1 MLSSLAKASTRLVHI
16 LTSPSQKP
24 SLFARR
30 FPRVLSFRRYSEMVT
45 SKASFKPGDR
55 LQGYQVQQVREVPEL
70 QLTAVV
76 LKHEA
81 TGAEHLHIARD
92 DTNNVFAVGFA
103 TPVSDNTG
111 VPHILEHT
119 TLCGSKQFPVRDP
132 FFKMLNRSLATFMN
146 AFTASDYTIY
156 PFATTNPVDFKNL
169 RNVYMDAVFF
179 PHLRELDFKQEGW
192 RLEHEDPKDKS
203 TPIVFKGVVYNEMKG
218 ALSDAGSLF
227 YSRMHQQMFP
237 GTTYEYI
244 SGGDPQYIT
253 DLTHQ
258 QLVEFHR
265 SHYHPSN
272 AKFYTYGSFPLEE
285 HLAAVDDRIKG
296 FSHIEPPTVN
306 KVVTPWTEPKR
317 VKLTCPPDPRESRFV
332 GAFTINIASFH
343 DHFTTHLHYGQ
354 ALITTGFKTTVSN
367 PEKQTKMSVS
377 FLTNDSTDSFE
388 TFSMRL
394 LSYLLLDGHASPM
407 YKALIDTNI
416 GSEFS
421 ANTGYDS
428 STSWLSVPTLAL
440 LVVQDELLV
449 HRVAGDQGRRR
460 EAGKSREYDRLV
472 LVEDTI
478 KSVLQEARTNG
489 FDPKRVEAA
498 IHQME
503 LGQKHVRSILLAGF
517 ELGMGL
523 LPGAWN
529 DIYFYPPIT
538 RTQNINRLKSELS
551 AGSFFESRI
560 ERYLLHNPH
569 QLIFVMEPLASYN
582 ADFVASEQSRL
593 ASKVATLTDD
603 DRQRIFEQGQQ
614 LLVTQE
620 KTEDLG
626 CLPTLA
632 LSDVAAKTKRI
643 LLDHSGVGDTPV
655 QWRTTATN
663 GITYFRAIS
672 TSIGLPAEL
681 KMSPHRAKET
691 ATRGLVVQC
700 EVTHNRLSCD
710 CFASPH
716 KTITSLGTHTRDM
729 AEIDDDIR
737 LYTGGI
743 RASTFLATNHSDLDQ
758 IEEGIALS
766 GNCLDRNID
775 KMYELLST
783 LIRETNFDNVDRLKT
798 LILGNASS
806 LVNSV
811 ADSGHGYAR
820 TFAASTITPAM
831 VRATSELYN
840 GMTQVDFMN
849 QLAATENFSD
859 VVQKLKTIASHVLK
873 HTSLRVAITCGE
885 ESVSMNEKALS
896 TFLTALP
903 KGSAKPPETIAF
915 EPKYT
920 KSFFPLPYAV
930 NFSAKVLR
938 GVPYTHPDGAKLQV
952 YIGCPRLSVTVT
964 QTQLLL
970 RHALSP

>member
-317 VKLTCPPDPRESRFV
+317 VKLTCPPDPP
-332 GAFTINIASFH
+332 FTITLPPIY
-343 DHFTTHLHYGQ
+343 TTDKRSLQRGS
-354 ALITTGFKTTVSN
+354 KTTVSN

-460 EAGKSREYDRLV
+460 EA
-472 LVEDTI
+472 DTI

-503 LGQKHVRSILLAGF
+503 LGQKHKTADFGLTIMHGVTSGWFNGSNPIDLL
-517 ELGMGL
+517 EI
-523 LPGAWN
+523 N
-529 DIYFYPPIT
+529 K
-538 RTQNINRLKSELS
+538 NINRLKSELS

-681 KMSPHRAKET
+681 KMYLPLFCDVSERVS
-691 ATRGLVVQC
+691 LVSLC
-700 EVTHNRLSCD
+700 GRSHLLERTHGTWPRSM
-710 CFASPH
+710 
-716 KTITSLGTHTRDM
+716 TISGC
-729 AEIDDDIR
+729 IR
-737 LYTGGI
+737 VG
-743 RASTFLATNHSDLDQ
+743 SEHQHSWRQIIPVSAFPFRPFVPADLDQ

-831 VRATSELYN
+831 VR
-840 GMTQVDFMN
+840 V
-849 QLAATENFSD
+849 
-859 VVQKLKTIASHVLK
+859 
-873 HTSLRVAITCGE
+873 C
-885 ESVSMNEKALS
+885 
-896 TFLTALP
+896 
-903 KGSAKPPETIAF
+903 
-915 EPKYT
+915 
-920 KSFFPLPYAV
+920 
-930 NFSAKVLR
+930 
-938 GVPYTHPDGAKLQV
+938 
-952 YIGCPRLSVTVT
+952 RLSYCLNANVTDSYYLWLSMECPT
-964 QTQLLL
+964 SFISGDF
-970 RHALSP
+970 RAL